1 MAEKNNQ
8 SFEEMISELEK
19 IVASLESG
27 DADLN
32 DALDM
37 YKRGA
42 ILASECAKLLENAEK
57 QIKILTR
64 SQDGEVVEADFTEN

>member
-1 MAEKNNQ
+1 MAEKNKQ

-64 SQDGEVVEADFTEN
+64 SQGGEVVEADFTEN

>member
-1 MAEKNNQ
+1 MAEKNKQ

>member
-27 DADLN
+27 DADLS

-42 ILASECAKLLENAEK
+42 LLASECAKLLENAEK

>member
-1 MAEKNNQ
+1 MAEKNKQ

-27 DADLN
+27 DVGLEEAIEL
-32 DALDM
+32 
-37 YKRGA
+37 YKRGT
-42 ILASECAKLLENAEK
+42 LLSSECAKLLENAEK

-64 SQDGEVVEADFTEN
+64 SPDGDVVEVDFEEN